1 VTSVLYDTGALIA
14 ADRGDSRVLRMH
26 RGWLRSGLSIF
37 IPTAVLAQAWRSP
50 RQAQLAQLV
59 SSCHDWPFDPSQARQ
74 VGELL
79 AAAGTSDV
87 VDGSVVVAALRLR
100 PAAVV
105 TGDRSDLTRLAKV
118 ARIALPIV
126 DV

>member
-1 VTSVLYDTGALIA
+1 VTSVLYDAGALIA
-14 ADRGDSRVLRMH
+14 ADRGDARVLGMH
-26 RGWLRSGLSIF
+26 RGWLRSGLSIY
-37 IPTAVLAQAWRSP
+37 IPTAVLAQAWRSS
-50 RQAQLAQLV
+50 RQARLAHLL

-87 VDGSVVVAALRLR
+87 IDGSVVIAAVRLR

-105 TGDRSDLTRLAKV
+105 TADRGDLSRLAKV

>member
-1 VTSVLYDTGALIA
+1 
-14 ADRGDSRVLRMH
+14 MH
-26 RGWLRSGLSIF
+26 RGWLRSGLSIY

-50 RQAQLAQLV
+50 RQAQLAQFV
-59 SSCHDWPFDPSQARQ
+59 SSCHDWPFDPGQARQ

-105 TGDRSDLTRLAKV
+105 TRDRSDLTRLAKV

-126 DV
+126 DI